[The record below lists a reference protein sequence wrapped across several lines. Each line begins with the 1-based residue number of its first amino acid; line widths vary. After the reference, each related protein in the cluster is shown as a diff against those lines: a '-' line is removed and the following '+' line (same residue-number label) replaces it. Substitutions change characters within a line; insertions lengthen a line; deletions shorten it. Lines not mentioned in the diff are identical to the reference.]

1 MKSGLFKKILSSE
14 NDDTAAVEVPPAP
27 ATSNPFTTSPA
38 PAGPQG
44 GRIPPVKNPDPLP
57 SSGDP
62 FEDDRDFGFEAGGEE
77 PEPAP
82 ANPTFAVPEE
92 KQLAAPAATT
102 PVEPEK
108 PEESTTADE
117 PIRQLELR
125 AIFGVDHDM
134 GEEEILERARKLK
147 GIRHLNR
154 LADGDAGTIEALKA
168 MVSRFG
174 LRGDSVRIFAGTAPI
189 DFIRD
194 GTVTLAVQT
203 DGSFAPGVRET
214 LILVARELG
223 KS

>member
-1 MKSGLFKKILSSE
+1 MKPGLFKKILSSE
-14 NDDTAAVEVPPAP
+14 NDDTTAVEVPPAP
-27 ATSNPFTTSPA
+27 STSNPFTTSPT
-38 PAGPQG
+38 PG
-44 GRIPPVKNPDPLP
+44 GAHGARIPPVKNPDPRP

-62 FEDDRDFGFEAGGEE
+62 FEDDRDFGFEAGSDD

-82 ANPTFAVPEE
+82 TNPTFAVPEE
-92 KQLAAPAATT
+92 KQMVTRATATPAESDESAPD
-102 PVEPEK
+102 
-108 PEESTTADE
+108 DE

-134 GEEEILERARKLK
+134 SEEEILERARKLK
-147 GIRHLNR
+147 GVRHLNR
-154 LADGDAGTIEALKA
+154 LAGGDAGTIESLKA
-168 MVSRFG
+168 MVSRLG